1 MICKF
6 FKNFKFIKNLLNTNN
21 FFFFFFKS
29 FNKKV
34 LLESYDDIRYN
45 TFFKKYNFFL
55 KYYIKLNIYKLSSE
69 LVVLKSVFF
78 YFLPKFF
85 RNILFKIFFLFK
97 RYILKQSNYKKNF
110 FKYKK
115 IYKKFDY
122 LNFFENYSY
131 IYFEKKSYKN
141 FLFFFTFFFIF
152 FYKKIFLSNIKIH
165 ITIKNNFFFKFFL
178 IYFGNLIKIH
188 TFDKK
193 MIVTINNVNVIN
205 KFINNL
211 IEKSNLDYYFIF
223 TFLDTFLLE
232 EVFFL
237 DENNTSNL
245 KNYIII
251 SQSKKNNLNFSSEY
265 LKQLFKE
272 SKYTNKFESQKKI
285 NNENFSNS
293 NLNFNYNYT
302 TINEIYPYR
311 LRENFNLNYLVPE
324 KINNFFKFKFE
335 EDDNNKGKLPRNKQN
350 YRTGVFLCI
359 WLTVITVLGLYF
371 YFYFLLIK
379 YSYLFFLFII
389 FIFYFFYK
397 FFIFKKK
404 KQKIFY
410 LVEL

>member
-1 MICKF
+1 
-6 FKNFKFIKNLLNTNN
+6 
-21 FFFFFFKS
+21 
-29 FNKKV
+29 
-34 LLESYDDIRYN
+34 
-45 TFFKKYNFFL
+45 
-55 KYYIKLNIYKLSSE
+55 
-69 LVVLKSVFF
+69 
-78 YFLPKFF
+78 
-85 RNILFKIFFLFK
+85 
-97 RYILKQSNYKKNF
+97 
-110 FKYKK
+110 
-115 IYKKFDY
+115 
-122 LNFFENYSY
+122 
-131 IYFEKKSYKN
+131 
-141 FLFFFTFFFIF
+141 
-152 FYKKIFLSNIKIH
+152 
-165 ITIKNNFFFKFFL
+165 
-178 IYFGNLIKIH
+178 
-188 TFDKK
+188 
-193 MIVTINNVNVIN
+193 MIVTINNINVIN

-211 IEKSNLDYYFIF
+211 IEKSNLDFFFIF
-223 TFLDTFLLE
+223 TFLDTFLLK

-237 DENNTSNL
+237 DENNNSNL
-245 KNYIII
+245 KNYTIT

-272 SKYTNKFESQKKI
+272 TKYTNKFESQKKI
-285 NNENFSNS
+285 NNENFFNS